1 VKRFT
6 WRLQRVLDI
15 TEQREGVLRQELLVL
30 AHRIIAVRQEILLR
44 QASVRGLLDDLG
56 RRVFAERLPRQLV
69 VMACAAAEER
79 LLERLRVRQAA
90 ASRAVRQ
97 DRSVPARPRHAPDA
111 RAVTGGGPAEIP
123 PRDGPAGTDA
133 TGRDVPHQFRPEV
146 PTLGGENPGLAAG
159 RGGAPRLCCETVQ
172 EIGAGRRGAGRR
184 RSWARGCC

>member
-90 ASRAVRQ
+90 LEVARSAKSDQFLRVRGTRRTLERLREEARLKYLREM
-97 DRSVPARPRHAPDA
+97 DRQEQTQLD
-111 RAVTGGGPAEIP
+111 
-123 PRDGPAGTDA
+123 
-133 TGRDVPHQFRPEV
+133 
-146 PTLGGENPGLAAG
+146 
-159 RGGAPRLCCETVQ
+159 ETFH
-172 EIGAGRRGAGRR
+172 ISFAR
-184 RSWARGCC
+184 RSRPWVVRIPA